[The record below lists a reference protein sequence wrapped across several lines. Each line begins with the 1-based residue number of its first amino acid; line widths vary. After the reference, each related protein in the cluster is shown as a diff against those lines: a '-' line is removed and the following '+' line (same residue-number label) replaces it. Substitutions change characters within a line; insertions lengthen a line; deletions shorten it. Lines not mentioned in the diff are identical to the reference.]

1 MAQAEISDRG
11 DVMLSTQ
18 YQEGEAAKLVPGTR
32 WDKDER
38 VWRLPLA
45 WGPMM
50 ALRGIFGSQVSAGPR
65 LQAWLMEHH
74 QRRVLPAWEL
84 NQQTELQLGGV
95 ELMGLWPLQRV
106 GVGFLT
112 LNGGEPAILGDDMGT
127 GKTVQASA
135 ALQVLSDAYVDD
147 VCHGYDDSPNPLP
160 ALVVCPEPVRHQAWR
175 KELEKWTDLRVV
187 VADGNVN
194 QRRKA
199 IQAIKD
205 GEADVLVMGWAVIP
219 KHTRLASYG
228 GTKLRRCAE
237 CGSKEDG
244 AEKIKPASCETHEKE
259 LNEITWETI
268 IVDEAHRASNPKAKS
283 TRALWWLGKSAR
295 IRWALTGTPIKD
307 HLDSAFGLLH
317 FVSPEDFPSYV
328 KMRDRYCL
336 TAYNPFSGGQDV
348 IGLLPATQQ
357 ELYSILDPLFMR
369 RTKAQAMPWL
379 PPKVHVRREVKLQP
393 KHRKL
398 YNAMR
403 DDLLVQFED
412 GSQLIAFNPLEQGLR
427 LSQIAAATPVVEE
440 RVDDEGL
447 LHTDV
452 VALKDPSPK
461 LDELERI
468 LEEMGDRPCVVFA
481 PSLKLLRLAKQ
492 RLTNKGISYGSVDG
506 DTSTADREQAVD
518 EFQEGRRRVMLLTAA
533 GAEGLTLTRADTI
546 VFLQRPWSMIQSNQ
560 AEDRVHRGG
569 AEVHDKVTIIDII
582 AEDTDDEKVL
592 DALQGKIEGAE
603 EILRDRQRLAA
614 YLRSK

>member
-1 MAQAEISDRG
+1 MAHAEISDHG
-11 DVMLSTQ
+11 DVTVHTQ
-18 YQEGEAAKLVPGTR
+18 YQEGEAIKLVPGTR

-38 VWRLPLA
+38 CWRVPLA
-45 WGPMM
+45 WGPLL
-50 ALRGIFGSQVSAGPR
+50 ALKGVFGHRVTAGER
-65 LQAWLMEHH
+65 LQGWLMDYHR
-74 QRRVLPAWEL
+74 RRVLPAWEL
-84 NQQTELQLGGV
+84 NQETELQIGGV

-106 GVGFLT
+106 GVGFLA

-135 ALQVLSDAYVDD
+135 ALQHLVNTSLEE
-147 VCHGYDDSPNPLP
+147 GLTPLP

-187 VADGNVN
+187 VADGNVT
-194 QRRKA
+194 QRRKC

-205 GEADVLVMGWAVIP
+205 SEADVLVMGWAVLQ

-237 CGSKEDG
+237 CGSKEEG

-259 LNEITWETI
+259 LNEIAWETI

-283 TRALWWLGKSAR
+283 TRALWWLGKSTR

-307 HLDSAFGLLH
+307 RLDSAFGLLH

-328 KMRDRYCL
+328 KLRDRYCL

-348 IGLLPATQQ
+348 IGLLPATQE
-357 ELYSILDPLFMR
+357 ELYSILDPLFIR

-379 PPKVHVRREVKLQP
+379 PPKVYVRREVKLQP

-440 RVDDEGL
+440 RVDEDGL

-468 LEEMGDRPCVVFA
+468 LEEMGERPCVVFA

-492 RLTNKGISYGSVDG
+492 RMEDKGISYGSVDG
-506 DTSTADREQAVD
+506 DTSTADRERFVD

-569 AEVHDKVTIIDII
+569 AEVHEKVMVIDII